1 MLPFYYTFLILIL
14 SSSAIAMPPPLH
26 RPKSEP
32 LIGSRDKRLQGT
44 LWGQVIW
51 SETPN
56 AVMKWAGNAQCL
68 DYTLRFVVT
77 DGAGVQQVEISKV
90 QRKLQRKNQV
100 GRPPAMPKEEENNEY
115 RVVRPND
122 DKRRPATRDVV
133 LEPEPIDQ
141 CRPHL
146 HDSYWARNSDILG
159 KVSDGLMMWKPWL
172 HALLCALQ
180 ANSGNKE
187 NWGDIIHI
195 QWKTIDRVEVPYV
208 TFNPADKEGK
218 TFLKAQN
225 SYELDGVEAAMVK
238 AAMVKDDDLQKDWKS
253 AALLGNTDVRL
264 RNSLWSRVTFKSPT
278 DVADEKWTNDA
289 QYLDDVLSFEAGLGT
304 AGLGVGEV
312 EFSRIKR
319 QLGEHNWY
327 HVVRPHEGSDDLP
340 AERDVLLNL
349 PINDECRPH
358 LDHTYWGLNPEILG
372 KVSDSLMIWKSLLHA
387 LLWALQQFSGQDQYW
402 GYIMHI
408 KWKPIGPRGGAEVPC
423 VTFMPAEKL
432 RVTVLEAKESF
443 ELNDQEAA
451 VPGHMWLTGFRSPRE
466 PLLTEEIL
474 YDTYRW
480 P

>member
-1 MLPFYYTFLILIL
+1 MLPFYYTFLILVL
-14 SSSAIAMPPPLH
+14 SSSAIAMPSPL
-26 RPKSEP
+26 RRQKSEP
-32 LIGSRDKRLQGT
+32 LIGSKDTHLQDT
-44 LWGQVIW
+44 LWGVVLF

-56 AVMKWAGNAQCL
+56 AVMKWTGDAQHL
-68 DYTLRFVVT
+68 DYVLRLVVT
-77 DGAGVQQVEISKV
+77 EGAGVQQVEISKV
-90 QRKLQRKNQV
+90 ERELLPNDRLGRKPQK
-100 GRPPAMPKEEENNEY
+100 AKHNEY
-115 RVVRPND
+115 RVVRLHD
-122 DKRRPATRDVV
+122 RTRPAERLVL
-133 LEPEPIDQ
+133 LEPAPIDQ
-141 CRPHL
+141 CRPYL
-146 HDSYWARNSDILG
+146 YDSYWGRNPDVLG
-159 KVSDGLMMWKPWL
+159 RVSDGLMIWKSWL

-180 ANSGNKE
+180 TNSDKKE
-187 NWGDIIHI
+187 NRGDIIHI

-218 TFLKAQN
+218 AFLKAQD
-225 SYELDGVEAAMVK
+225 SYELDDAEAAVVK
-238 AAMVKDDDLQKDWKS
+238 AEMVKDDHLQKDWKNEV
-253 AALLGNTDVRL
+253 LLGNTDVRL

-289 QYLDDVLSFEAGLGT
+289 QYLDDVLSFEAGLGI

-319 QLGEHNWY
+319 QLGKHNWY
-327 HVVRPHEGSDDLP
+327 HVVGPHEGSDDLP
-340 AERDVLLNL
+340 AERDVLLSL

-358 LDHTYWGLNPEILG
+358 LDGTYWGLNPEILG

-408 KWKPIGPRGGAEVPC
+408 KWEPIGPTGGAEVPC
-423 VTFMPAEKL
+423 VKFIPAEKL
-432 RVTVLEAKESF
+432 RMIVLKAKESF

-451 VPGHMWLTGFRSPRE
+451 VPGHMWLTGFRSPRV